1 MICEAQILQELI
13 FSWYFSSWMVDVLW
27 KEQIP
32 GCYGSLKVL
41 KKWVKKGKHKC
52 KSQTVCLYLG
62 LPLGYFWLCCLFKSL
77 LKSCSICPSEYMLT
91 CTLHCCRGANS
102 ALEALVVFNLFAV
115 WKIKPEIEKGL
126 TEYFFSWCYS
136 PEVKLQQGCIVSIAL
151 FSQGHGGVGREPL
164 LLNYSFQRVLRL

>member
-1 MICEAQILQELI
+1 MQSALFFFPQTRYCLCVKASYAKRCTNSLTFGLTYSQTLIFKCLRGVICEAQILQELI

-115 WKIKPEIEKGL
+115 
-126 TEYFFSWCYS
+126 
-136 PEVKLQQGCIVSIAL
+136 
-151 FSQGHGGVGREPL
+151 
-164 LLNYSFQRVLRL
+164 